1 MKHKSVI
8 LFFSLLIFS
17 NNITAQKILL
27 CFDTGYGTYQMTSI
41 KNIIE
46 KSMEMNEIQPHRVSN
61 FPGYLFFRPYL
72 ALEYQHANIGVAYTL
87 MSTGSRYSLHDYS
100 GEYKFDTQIIGNTA
114 GIFAEIPLFS
124 SDDFKLLVAA
134 EIGIVFNEM
143 KLSEN
148 LQLTN
153 ISPQQYDYNLMSINN
168 FVKPYLKATYKI
180 RQNIS
185 ANVLFGYHVDIIA
198 NKMHLEGNNVSITDF
213 YADWDGIRTSIG
225 ISYRLK

>member
-8 LFFSLLIFS
+8 LFFFLLILL

-27 CFDTGYGTYQMTSI
+27 SFDTGYGTYQMTSI
-41 KNIIE
+41 KNILE
-46 KSMEMNEIQPHRVSN
+46 KSMEMNAIQPHRVSN

-72 ALEYQHANIGVAYTL
+72 TIEYQHVNIGVAYTL

-100 GEYKFDTQIIGNTA
+100 GEYKFDTQMIGNAA

-134 EIGIVFNEM
+134 EMGIVYNEM
-143 KLSEN
+143 KLSED

-153 ISPQQYDYNLMSINN
+153 INPQQYDYNLMSINN

-198 NKMHLEGNNVSITDF
+198 NKMHLEGNNVSVTDF